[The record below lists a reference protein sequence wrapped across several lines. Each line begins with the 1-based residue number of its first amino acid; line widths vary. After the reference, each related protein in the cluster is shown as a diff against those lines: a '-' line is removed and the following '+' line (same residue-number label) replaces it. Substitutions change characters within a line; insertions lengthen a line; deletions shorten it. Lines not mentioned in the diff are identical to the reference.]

1 LSVIENHQGA
11 KNTGGRCRLRTKGV
25 YGMPSN
31 PFLFGKAVSGS
42 SFVNR
47 KKEIKD
53 IGSSLERGQSIII
66 FSPRR
71 YGKTSLIKQVIT
83 TLSDQGIL
91 VFYLDLYRVTTLE
104 QFGRYYSQ
112 TVISSL
118 RSGADKL
125 FSLVR
130 TLIPSLKPKLTYTE
144 PNMPAI
150 ELEVSLETMQRQ
162 LTLSELFNFLEKYCL
177 KKKQRACVVFDEF
190 QEITSFDS
198 NGILEREMRA
208 AFQHHQLV
216 SYAFLGSKAHLMNEL
231 FKDKARPFYNFGSHF
246 ELGPITEANWAPF
259 ISSHFKKTG
268 LPVSEDLCRRIVELT
283 HGHPYYTQ
291 MLCSEIWELSVH
303 TAKKSSD
310 PVASGLV
317 SILQKEN
324 HAFAEIWDT
333 LTSIEKKLLSVLA
346 GTDAVAVFSTEFLAI
361 HQLGATSSMQ
371 RVILRLLN
379 RGIITRNT
387 KGVSIADPLFCHWIR
402 REDGA

>member
-1 LSVIENHQGA
+1 MSA
-11 KNTGGRCRLRTKGV
+11 
-25 YGMPSN
+25 N

-47 KKEIKD
+47 QREIKD
-53 IGSSLERGQSIII
+53 VCSSLERGQSIII

-83 TLSDQGIL
+83 TLSARGIL

-118 RSGADKL
+118 RSSADKL

-130 TLIPSLKPKLTYTE
+130 TLIPSLRPKLTYTE

-150 ELEVSLETMQRQ
+150 ELEVSLEAMRRQ
-162 LTLSELFNFLEKYCL
+162 VTLSELFNFLEKYCS

-190 QEITSFDS
+190 QEITAFDC
-198 NGILEREMRA
+198 NGVLEREMRA

-216 SYAFLGSKAHLMNEL
+216 SYAFLGSKAHLMHEL
-231 FKDKARPFYNFGSHF
+231 FKDKARPFYNFGAHF
-246 ELGPITEANWAPF
+246 ELGPITNENWEPF
-259 ISSHFKKTG
+259 IRGHFKKTG
-268 LPVSEDLCRRIVELT
+268 LPVTEDLCRRIVELT

-291 MLCSEIWELSVH
+291 MLCSEIWESSIH
-303 TAKKSSD
+303 SAKKPSD

-333 LTSIEKKLLSVLA
+333 LVPVEKKLLYVLA
-346 GTDAVAVFSTEFLAI
+346 GADAVAVFSAEFLAS

-371 RVILRLLN
+371 RVVLRLLK
-379 RGIITRNT
+379 RGIINRDA
-387 KGVSIADPLFCHWIR
+387 KGVSIGDPLFSHWIR
-402 REDGA
+402 REDSAWD